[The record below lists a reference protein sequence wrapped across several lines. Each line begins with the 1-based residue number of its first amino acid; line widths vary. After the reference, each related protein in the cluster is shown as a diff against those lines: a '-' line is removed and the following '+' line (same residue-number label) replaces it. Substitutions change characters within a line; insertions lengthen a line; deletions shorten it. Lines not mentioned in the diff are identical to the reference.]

1 MLVCDAIADDILS
14 EPPGRPSR
22 AKKPAAPGLRHDAA
36 GFTASHLGKGGQ
48 PGWRTTIRRGSVMSS
63 IA

>member
-14 EPPGRPSR
+14 KPPGRPPR

-36 GFTASHLGKGGQ
+36 GFNASRLGKGVQ